1 MQPDQRD
8 ASYLWDMLEAARQ
21 VIGFTHGVSLAEYS
35 ETPMRHLAVERAIQI
50 IGEAANR
57 VSLSFQQIHPEIPW
71 RKIVAQRNVL
81 VHEYGDVEHALIW
94 TSFRNIS
101 HASFSNSKGWSHL
114 RRRRPDRHSVVLLG

>member
-21 VIGFTHGVSLAEYS
+21 VIGFTRGVSLAEYS

-57 VSLSFQQIHPEIPW
+57 VSLGFQQPHPEIPW

-94 TSFRNIS
+94 DLVQE
-101 HASFSNSKGWSHL
+101 HL
-114 RRRRPDRHSVVLLG
+114 PRLVQQLEGLVPPPPQEV